1 MKKFWLVL
9 FPDTFLWI
17 KINNGIIYNSKNFK
31 HYTFRCSDEIN
42 KLCDTLADL
51 DSLYSVEL
59 TELLLRDEHV
69 KQWVDQITGIEA
81 GCLIEQNGLNSKLT
95 SYCPVLSIQNGM
107 DQINWE
113 HKQNIGGKIIENLY
127 ELVFYINGSSHGS
140 DQYFRQTY
148 YPVNSDKSL
157 DFNHIESF
165 VNQCNNKM
173 LNHFTFVGDP
183 ISYNNSG
190 QLQEWILSNDYFVHF
205 VLLAE
210 DIEKD
215 IKKNEWFGNDK
226 VSFTIIISNHL
237 SFLKQPEIYHDF
249 FDNVTFAFPVTSNA
263 QLESITSIV
272 QETGLNNYNIIPI
285 YNGMNREFFEE
296 NVFMTIDEFNDIE
309 LSRREVFV
317 NMTLNVTSFGKLTVL
332 PDGKIYSNVNDTP
345 LGSIGDPIYDML
357 YKEMTERETWFRIR
371 DMKPCCDCVY
381 QWLCPSP
388 GNYELAI
395 GKPDL
400 CHITA

>member
-17 KINNGIIYNSKNFK
+17 KTNKGIIYNSINFK
-31 HYTFRCSDEIN
+31 HCTFRCSDEIN
-42 KLCDTLADL
+42 KLCDILADL
-51 DSLYSVEL
+51 DSLYSVEV
-59 TELLLRDEHV
+59 TESLLRNRNVE
-69 KQWVDQITGIEA
+69 QWVDKITAIEA
-81 GCLIEQNGLNSKLT
+81 GCLIEQNGQNCKLT
-95 SYCPVLSIQNGM
+95 SYYPVLSIQNGI

-113 HKQNIGGKIIENLY
+113 HKRNIGGKIIENLH
-127 ELVFYINGSSHGS
+127 ELVFYINGSLHGS
-140 DQYFRQTY
+140 DQYFRQVN
-148 YPVNSDKSL
+148 YPVTSDISL
-157 DFNHIESF
+157 DFNLIESF
-165 VNQCNNKM
+165 VNQCNNIM
-173 LNHFTFVGDP
+173 LNQITFIGDL
-183 ISYNNSG
+183 INYKNFE
-190 QLQEWILSNDYFVHF
+190 QLQKWVLSNDYFVHF

-210 DIEKD
+210 DIKKD
-215 IKKNEWFGNDK
+215 IMKKEFYCNDK
-226 VSFTIIISNHL
+226 VSFTIIINNFL
-237 SFLKQPEIYHDF
+237 SFSKQLEIYHDF
-249 FDNVTFAFPVTSNA
+249 SDKVTFAFPVTSNT

-272 QETGLNNYNIIPI
+272 QETGLNKYNIIPI
-285 YNGMNREFFEE
+285 YNGMNMEFFEE
-296 NVFMTIDEFNDIE
+296 NVYMTADEFDDIE

-332 PDGKIYSNVNDTP
+332 PDGEIYSNINDTP

-357 YKEMTERETWFRIR
+357 YKEMSEQKTWFRIR

-400 CHITA
+400 CHITV

>member
-1 MKKFWLVL
+1 MKKLWLVL

-31 HYTFRCSDEIN
+31 HCTFRCSDEIK
-42 KLCDTLADL
+42 KLYNTLVSL
-51 DSLYSVEL
+51 DSLYSVEI
-59 TELLLRDEHV
+59 TESLLSDRNV
-69 KQWVDQITGIEA
+69 KQWVDKITAIEA
-81 GCLIEQNGLNSKLT
+81 GCLIEQNGQNSKLT
-95 SYCPVLSIQNGM
+95 SYYPVLSIQNGI

-113 HKQNIGGKIIENLY
+113 HKLNIGGKIIENLY
-127 ELVFYINGSSHGS
+127 DLVFYINGSSHGS

-148 YPVNSDKSL
+148 YPVNSDMSI
-157 DFNHIESF
+157 DFNLIESF

-173 LNHFTFVGDP
+173 LNQITFIGDLVN
-183 ISYNNSG
+183 YRNFQ
-190 QLQEWILSNDYFVHF
+190 QLQKWFLSNDYFVHF

-237 SFLKQPEIYHDF
+237 SFLKQLEIYHDF
-249 FDNVTFAFPVTSNA
+249 SDNVTFAFPVTSNV
-263 QLESITSIV
+263 QLDSISSIL
-272 QETGLNNYNIIPI
+272 QATNLKNYNIIPL
-285 YNGMNREFFEE
+285 YDGMNREFFEE
-296 NVFMTIDEFNDIE
+296 NVYMTIDGFNDIN
-309 LSRREVFV
+309 LSKREVFA
-317 NMTLNVTSFGKLTVL
+317 NMTLNVYSFGKLTIM
-332 PDGKIYSNVNDTP
+332 PDGKIYSNVNDNP
-345 LGSIGDPIYDML
+345 VGSIGDPIYNL
-357 YKEMTERETWFRIR
+357 IYKEMTEGNMWFRIR
-371 DMKPCCDCVY
+371 DMQPCCDCVY

-400 CHITA
+400 CHVNV